1 MTRDL
6 NGHEVPTSR
15 VRRLL
20 GRLGGGGSADAELT
34 AADPDLIVVA
44 ESFDDSAA
52 SSAVLEDSQ
61 WRSAEQ
67 AVVRHILTVPEGRVD
82 EAVATAAQD
91 GYERVDVSGL
101 SGVAQGAGVS
111 GTGATGVAEHT
122 LLGLARPQL
131 VDALHCSQE
140 RSRMAGLGARH
151 DGTVLGWQVLQ
162 RPPH

>member
-20 GRLGGGGSADAELT
+20 GRLGGGGAGTGEVSPT
-34 AADPDLIVVA
+34 DPHLIVVA

-52 SSAVLEDSQ
+52 SSQVLEDSR

-67 AVVRHILTVPEGRVD
+67 AVVRHILAVPEGRVD

-91 GYERVDVSGL
+91 GYERVEVPDSP
-101 SGVAQGAGVS
+101 GVS
-111 GTGATGVAEHT
+111 GARASDVSERTVI
-122 LLGLARPQL
+122 GLARPQL

-162 RPPH
+162 RAVD

>member
-6 NGHEVPTSR
+6 NGHEVPTGR

-20 GRLGGGGSADAELT
+20 GRLGGGGAADAELT
-34 AADPDLIVVA
+34 ATDPDLIVVA
-44 ESFDDSAA
+44 QSFDDSAA

-67 AVVRHILTVPEGRVD
+67 AVVRHILAVPEGRVG

-91 GYERVDVSGL
+91 GYEQVDVSGVAE
-101 SGVAQGAGVS
+101 VAQGPGVS
-111 GTGATGVAEHT
+111 GTSAAGVGEHT

>member
-1 MTRDL
+1 MEGQVVTRDL

-15 VRRLL
+15 VTRLL
-20 GRLGGGGSADAELT
+20 GRLRGGGGADAALSPE
-34 AADPDLIVVA
+34 DGDLIVVA

-52 SSAVLEDSQ
+52 SSQVLEDSA

-67 AVVRHILTVPEGRVD
+67 AVVRHILLIPEQLIGDV
-82 EAVATAAQD
+82 AATAAQD
-91 GYERVDVSGL
+91 GYQLVDVPDGP
-101 SGVAQGAGVS
+101 GVS
-111 GTGATGVAEHT
+111 AVSARVSEHT
-122 LLGLARPQL
+122 LIGLARPQL

-162 RPPH
+162 RAVD

>member
-20 GRLGGGGSADAELT
+20 GRLGGGAGADAELT
-34 AADPDLIVVA
+34 PSDPDLIVVA

-52 SSAVLEDSQ
+52 SSEVLKGSQ

-67 AVVRHILTVPEGRVD
+67 AVVRHILAVPESRVD

-91 GYERVDVSGL
+91 GYERVDVSGAAEA
-101 SGVAQGAGVS
+101 GQGPGVS
-111 GTGATGVAEHT
+111 GTGPTGVGEHT
-122 LLGLARPQL
+122 LIGLARPQL

-162 RPPH
+162 RPPR

>member
-6 NGHEVPTSR
+6 NGHEVPTGR

-20 GRLGGGGSADAELT
+20 GRLGGGGAADAEL
-34 AADPDLIVVA
+34 AATDPDLIVVA
-44 ESFDDSAA
+44 QSFDDSAA

-67 AVVRHILTVPEGRVD
+67 AVVRHILAVPDSRVG

-91 GYERVDVSGL
+91 GYERVDVSGVAE
-101 SGVAQGAGVS
+101 VAQGPGVSATDSAGV
-111 GTGATGVAEHT
+111 GEHT

-151 DGTVLGWQVLQ
+151 DCTVLGWQVLQ
-162 RPPH
+162 RPPR